1 MKWDTQVKNVTSK
14 ANRILGRIRKSF
26 KYPSREVIKLLYT
39 SLVRPHLE
47 YAVSSWCPFL
57 EKDIKEIERVQRRAT
72 KLIPELRD
80 LNYSQRLSKLNLT
93 DLKTRRLRGDL
104 IQMFKLV
111 NKMELVNFK
120 KGINYNTNNFGDSRK
135 YNLRR
140 HSKTLVREKIRNCN
154 SRFNFFTNRIVNHWN
169 QLPQETIEAKNL
181 NSFKAKLDQW
191 FLKQNEATAIAH

>member
-1 MKWDTQVKNVTSK
+1 M
-14 ANRILGRIRKSF
+14 
-26 KYPSREVIKLLYT
+26 
-39 SLVRPHLE
+39 
-47 YAVSSWCPFL
+47 
-57 EKDIKEIERVQRRAT
+57 
-72 KLIPELRD
+72 
-80 LNYSQRLSKLNLT
+80 T

-120 KGINYNTNNFGDSRK
+120 KGINYNTKNFGDSIK

-140 HSKTLVREKIRNCN
+140 HSKALVREKIRNCN
-154 SRFNFFTNRIVNHWN
+154 SRFNFFTNIIVNHWN

-191 FLKQNEATAIAH
+191 LLKQNEATAITH